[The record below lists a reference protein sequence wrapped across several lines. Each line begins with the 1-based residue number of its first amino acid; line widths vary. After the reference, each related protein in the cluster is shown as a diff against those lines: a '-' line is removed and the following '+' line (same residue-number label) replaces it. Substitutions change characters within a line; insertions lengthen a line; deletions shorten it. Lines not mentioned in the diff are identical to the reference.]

1 MVFTEIAARRS
12 LALALILG
20 SLALSGCNALVSREA
35 YDRDLAGL
43 KQQTEWLEAQK
54 KACHSGAE
62 QCGQELGRCKE
73 TAQTAVREREQCR
86 DELANTKKVLDQCT
100 SRGGSCVKELA
111 DCQLA
116 KMKVDDDLR
125 RAAADLQAAKKERD
139 QLLKEQKA
147 LSDALNRVQDGI
159 KRVQN
164 RLKDLVAA
172 GKLRIR
178 SRQGLLVIEVS
189 SDILFDTGKAEV
201 KAGARPVLAEIAAAI
216 KDLSD
221 RRFQVAGHTDDTGA
235 DALNWRLST
244 DRALAVLTEMIG
256 MGVPSKAVSAAGFG
270 PYLPMVANDSAENRA
285 KNRRVELLLI
295 PDLGA
300 LFEATVP

>member
-1 MVFTEIAARRS
+1 MTNLAFRGQSMV
-12 LALALILG
+12 ALALVAASTLP
-20 SLALSGCNALVSREA
+20 GCNALVSRQA
-35 YDRDLAGL
+35 YDRDLAGM
-43 KQQTEWLEAQK
+43 KQQADWLEEQK
-54 KACHSGAE
+54 RTCASGAD
-62 QCGQELGRCKE
+62 QCRADLEALRG
-73 TAQTAVREREQCR
+73 TAQAAVREREQCK

-100 SRGGSCVKELA
+100 SRGGSCAKDLA

-116 KMKVDDDLR
+116 KLKADDDLR
-125 RAAADLQAAKKERD
+125 RAQLDLQAAKRERD
-139 QLLKEQKA
+139 QLIKEQKA
-147 LSDALNRVQDGI
+147 LADALARMQDGIRRVQD
-159 KRVQN
+159 
-164 RLKDLVAA
+164 RLKNLVAA

-178 SRQGLLVIEVS
+178 SRQGLLVIEVN

-201 KAGARPVLAEIAAAI
+201 KAAAKPVLAEIAAAI

-244 DRALAVLTEMIG
+244 ERALAVLTEMIG
-256 MGVPSKAVSAAGFG
+256 LGVPSKAVSAAGFG

-300 LFEATVP
+300 LFEPTVP

>member
-1 MVFTEIAARRS
+1 MRGTVFRALRWATLATIAAG
-12 LALALILG
+12 ALP
-20 SLALSGCNALVSREA
+20 GCNALVSREA
-35 YDRDLAGL
+35 YDRDLAGM
-43 KQQTEWLEAQK
+43 KQQADWLEAQK
-54 KACHSGAE
+54 RTCHDAAE
-62 QCGQELGRCKE
+62 RCRGDLE
-73 TAQTAVREREQCR
+73 ALRGTAQTAARERELCR

-100 SRGGSCVKELA
+100 SRGGSCAKDLA

-116 KMKVDDDLR
+116 KMKADDDLR
-125 RAAADLQAAKKERD
+125 RAQADLQAARRERD

-147 LSDALNRVQDGI
+147 LSDALARMQDGI
-159 KRVQN
+159 KRVQD
-164 RLKDLVAA
+164 RLKNLVAA

-178 SRQGLLVIEVS
+178 SRQGLLVIEVN
-189 SDILFDTGKAEV
+189 SDILFDTGKSEV
-201 KAGARPVLAEIAAAI
+201 KAAARPVLAEIASAI
-216 KDLSD
+216 KDLAD

-256 MGVPSKAVSAAGFG
+256 LGVPSKAVSAAGFG

-295 PDLGA
+295 PDLGG
-300 LFEATVP
+300 LFESTVP

>member
-1 MVFTEIAARRS
+1 MAFLEIRGQYLAGLAVIAAI
-12 LALALILG
+12 ALP
-20 SLALSGCNALVSREA
+20 GCNALVSREA
-35 YDRDLAGL
+35 YDRDLAGM
-43 KQQTEWLEAQK
+43 KQQADWLEEQK
-54 KACHSGAE
+54 KTCQLGAE
-62 QCGQELGRCKE
+62 QCRGELEALRG
-73 TAQTAVREREQCR
+73 TAQTAVREREQCK

-100 SRGGSCVKELA
+100 SRGGNCAKDLA

-116 KMKVDDDLR
+116 KLKADDDVR
-125 RAAADLQAAKKERD
+125 RAQLDLQAAKRERD
-139 QLLKEQKA
+139 QLIKEQKA
-147 LSDALNRVQDGI
+147 LSDALARVQDGI
-159 KRVQN
+159 KRVQD
-164 RLKDLVAA
+164 RLKKLVAA

-178 SRQGLLVIEVS
+178 SRQGLLVIEVN

-201 KAGARPVLAEIAAAI
+201 KAAAKPVLAEIAAAI

-256 MGVPSKAVSAAGFG
+256 LGVPSKAVSAAGFG
-270 PYLPMVANDSAENRA
+270 PFLPMVANDSAENRA

-300 LFEATVP
+300 LFEPTVP